1 MGLKTA
7 FETPFRWDLHKK
19 GLLMTAEATQTMGFQ
34 TEAKRLLHLMI
45 HSLYSN
51 REIFLRELI
60 SNASDAIDKHRFAV
74 IGDAGLGTGVGDY
87 RIRVEADSEAKT
99 ITIDDNGIGMSR
111 DEVVDNLG
119 TIAKSGTA
127 AFMEQLSGDQ
137 KADSQLIGQFGVG
150 FYSSFIVADRVVVIT
165 RKAGE
170 ENATQWESEGED
182 EFTISESSRDSA
194 GTTITLHLKDEAEE
208 FADSWRVRSVIK
220 KYSDHISVP
229 VMMPEP
235 PAPAGDDEDAADAP
249 AEPEWQ
255 AVNEA
260 KALWTRSRSEISDE
274 EYQAFYKH
282 ISHDFEDSLSWSHNA
297 VEGKL
302 EYTSLLYLPQRA
314 PFDLWQREGARGLK
328 LYVQRT
334 FIMDE
339 AEQFLPMYLR
349 FVKGVLDSSDLPLN
363 VSRELLQ
370 QNQQVDAIR
379 SALTK
384 RVLDMLSKMAN
395 KQPEDYIRFW
405 DTFGAVLKEGPAED
419 FTNREKIADLL
430 RFATTRD
437 DEAAQRISMKQYV
450 EAMKDDQQ
458 SIFYVVAENHATAKN
473 SPHIEALRE
482 QGVEVLLLSDRVDE
496 WLMSHLAEYAGKPLR
511 DVAKGEWDQ
520 SADDE
525 EAKKALEEAEKA
537 SESLIERMQAVLS
550 DRVAGIR
557 PTTRL
562 TSSPACLTV
571 AEHEMGAQM
580 RRIMEAAGQEMPE
593 TKPTME
599 INVEHPLMQRL
610 DQESDEDRFADLAQ
624 ILLDQAAL
632 AEGSVLEDPATY
644 VARLNKLLVEMSSP

>member
-1 MGLKTA
+1 
-7 FETPFRWDLHKK
+7 
-19 GLLMTAEATQTMGFQ
+19 MTAEATQTMGFQ

-74 IGDAGLGTGVGDY
+74 IGDTNLGSGVGDY
-87 RIRVEADSEAKT
+87 QIRVEADSEAKT
-99 ITIDDNGIGMSR
+99 ITINDNGIGMSR

-150 FYSSFIVADRVVVIT
+150 FYSSFIVADHVVVVT

-170 ENATQWESEGED
+170 ETATQWESAGED
-182 EFTISESSRDSA
+182 EFTISDSSRDCA
-194 GTTITLHLKDEAEE
+194 GTTITLHLKDDAGE

-235 PAPAGDDEDAADAP
+235 PAAAGDDEDAAEVP

-260 KALWTRSRSEISDE
+260 KALWTRSRSEVTDE

-282 ISHDFEDSLSWSHNA
+282 ISHDFEDALSWRHNA

-384 RVLDMLSKMAN
+384 RVLDMLSKMAS
-395 KQPEDYIRFW
+395 KRPDDYIRFW

-437 DEAAQRISMKQYV
+437 DESAQRISLKQYV

-458 SIFYVVAENHATAKN
+458 SIYYVVAENHATAKN
-473 SPHIEALRE
+473 SPHIEALRK

-496 WLMSHLAEYAGKPLR
+496 WLMSHLAEYDGKPLR
-511 DVAKGEWDQ
+511 DVAKGEWDEN
-520 SADDE
+520 ADDE
-525 EAKKALEEAEKA
+525 DAKQALEAAEKA
-537 SESLIERMQAVLS
+537 SESLIERMQGVLS
-550 DRVAGIR
+550 ERVAGIR

-599 INVEHPLMQRL
+599 INVEHPLLQRL
-610 DQESDEDRFADLAQ
+610 DQESDEERFADLAQ

-644 VARLNKLLVEMSSP
+644 VARLNKLLVEMSRS

>member
-1 MGLKTA
+1 
-7 FETPFRWDLHKK
+7 
-19 GLLMTAEATQTMGFQ
+19 MTAEATQTMGFQ

-99 ITIDDNGIGMSR
+99 IIIDDNGIGMSR
-111 DEVVDNLG
+111 DEVVENLG

-150 FYSSFIVADRVVVIT
+150 FYSSFIVADRVVVVT

-170 ENATQWESEGED
+170 ETVTQWESAGED

-194 GTTITLHLKDEAEE
+194 GTTITLHLKDDAEE
-208 FADSWRVRSVIK
+208 FADSWRVRAVIK

-235 PAPAGDDEDAADAP
+235 PVPAGDDEDAADAP
-249 AEPEWQ
+249 VEPEWQ

-282 ISHDFEDSLSWSHNA
+282 ISHDFEDALSWSHNA

-302 EYTSLLYLPQRA
+302 EYTSLLYVPQRA
-314 PFDLWQREGARGLK
+314 PFDLWQRDGARGLK

-349 FVKGVLDSSDLPLN
+349 FVRGVLDSSDLPLN

-379 SALTK
+379 SASTK

-437 DEAAQRISMKQYV
+437 DEAAQRISLKQYV
-450 EAMKDDQQ
+450 EAMKDDQK
-458 SIFYVVAENHATAKN
+458 SIYYVVAENHATAKN
-473 SPHIEALRE
+473 SPHIEALRK

-496 WLMSHLAEYAGKPLR
+496 WLMSHLAEYDGKPLR

-520 SADDE
+520 SGSDE

-537 SESLIERMQAVLS
+537 CESLIERMQGVLS

-557 PTTRL
+557 PTARL

-599 INVEHPLMQRL
+599 INVEHPLLQRL

-624 ILLDQAAL
+624 ILLDQAVL

-644 VARLNKLLVEMSSP
+644 VARLNKLLVEMSSR